1 MTLIELLQSQ
11 LSETAT
17 AVPDPEHGEHVM
29 AVDGLIDL
37 GALAALVLEHA
48 ADIVDGLRVPD
59 PRHPGLTLQ
68 ALPYQVRNHLNTL
81 AKEYRA

>member
-37 GALAALVLEHA
+37 GALVGLVLEHA
-48 ADIVDGLRVPD
+48 ADIADTYRQPSQ
-59 PRHPGLTLQ
+59 RFPGRTHAPTPIDL
-68 ALPYQVRNHLNTL
+68 RNHYNTL